1 MGMNG
6 RVPEQGLSVHGLS
19 ILSGKAMD
27 FTVAPNE
34 CVSLTGPSGSGKTLL
49 LRALADLDEHS
60 GQVSFDGVDATA
72 IEPPRWRR
80 QLGLLLAESQWW
92 RERVVDHFPALDDD
106 ARQELQA
113 LGFDE
118 QALQWSVSR
127 LSSGERQRLA
137 LLRLLALQPQ
147 MLLLDEPTANLDP
160 ENTRIV
166 EQVVDDYRRR
176 HACPVLWVSHDAGQR
191 ERVARRHLAIG
202 PDGLEELS

>member
-1 MGMNG
+1 MNEQ
-6 RVPEQGLSVHGLS
+6 VSEQGLSVSGLS
-19 ILSGKAMD
+19 ILGARVME
-27 FTVAPNE
+27 FAVAPTE

-60 GQVSFDGVDATA
+60 GRVSFNGIDATA
-72 IEPPRWRR
+72 IDPPRWRR

-92 RERVVDHFPALDDD
+92 RERVADHFPELDDD

-176 HACPVLWVSHDAGQR
+176 HGCPVLWVSHDAGQR
-191 ERVARRHLAIG
+191 ERVAQRHLAIG
-202 PDGLEELS
+202 PEGLRELS

>member
-1 MGMNG
+1 VNE
-6 RVPEQGLSVHGLS
+6 RLPEQGLSVSGLS
-19 ILSGKAMD
+19 ILGGEAMN
-27 FTVAPNE
+27 FSVSSQE

-60 GQVSFDGVDATA
+60 GRVSFNGVDATA

-92 RERVVDHFPALDDD
+92 RERVVDHFPVLDDD
-106 ARQELQA
+106 ARRELQA

-176 HACPVLWVSHDAGQR
+176 HGCPVLWVSHDAGQR
-191 ERVARRHLAIG
+191 ERVAERHLAIG
-202 PDGLEELS
+202 PEGLTELS